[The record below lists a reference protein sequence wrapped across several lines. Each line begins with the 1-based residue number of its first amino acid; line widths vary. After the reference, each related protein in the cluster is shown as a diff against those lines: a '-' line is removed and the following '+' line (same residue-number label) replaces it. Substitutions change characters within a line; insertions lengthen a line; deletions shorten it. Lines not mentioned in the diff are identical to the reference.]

1 MSSYFKNEF
10 KRCFWSKENFFGILI
25 ILISLI
31 IPYLNERRIPYP
43 GADSIIYFIRIRT
56 GLIVSYLPLIAPLI
70 ACIPSTTKYI
80 TDKQSGILNSIFLK
94 ISRKKYFKMRL
105 VINAIASGLVVL
117 IPQIM
122 ILAFLIIKFG
132 INNTAMDIYGA
143 FSGLFYYS
151 KPLYV
156 VLLLILS
163 FVSSAVFSTFAL
175 GISAATENKYLTILI
190 PFVYIIISGTIF
202 ELIGINKLFS

>member
-1 MSSYFKNEF
+1 
-10 KRCFWSKENFFGILI
+10 
-25 ILISLI
+25 
-31 IPYLNERRIPYP
+31 
-43 GADSIIYFIRIRT
+43 
-56 GLIVSYLPLIAPLI
+56 
-70 ACIPSTTKYI
+70 
-80 TDKQSGILNSIFLK
+80 
-94 ISRKKYFKMRL
+94 MRL

-175 GISAATENKYLTILI
+175 GISSATENKYLTILI

-202 ELIGINKLFS
+202 ELIGINKLFSLNIIILFDVMFNGNLTIANVLIYEFILLIIGVALLNYFGERNNYE